1 MTDEYVYQV
10 TLTMGS
16 SHDRDLLI
24 NLLNDWEVGGIEGF
38 DEPVYSFSTQFLPAI
53 GLGDYLLEKGR
64 IQ

>member
-24 NLLNDWEVGGIEGF
+24 NLLNEWEVGGIEGF
-38 DEPVYSFSTQFLPAI
+38 DEPVY
-53 GLGDYLLEKGR
+53 
-64 IQ
+64 